1 MAVWV
6 FSSVSV
12 TVLQCQWESSSGSVG
27 VLERQCDGLTV
38 SGRECVCVC
47 VGGGCKGGTVRV
59 SGRDCRG
66 VRAGQCVCEGG
77 TVEV

>member
-1 MAVWV
+1 M
-6 FSSVSV
+6 
-12 TVLQCQWESSSGSVG
+12 G

-38 SGRECVCVC
+38 SGRDCVC
-47 VGGGCKGGTVRV
+47 VGVGGCKGGTVRV